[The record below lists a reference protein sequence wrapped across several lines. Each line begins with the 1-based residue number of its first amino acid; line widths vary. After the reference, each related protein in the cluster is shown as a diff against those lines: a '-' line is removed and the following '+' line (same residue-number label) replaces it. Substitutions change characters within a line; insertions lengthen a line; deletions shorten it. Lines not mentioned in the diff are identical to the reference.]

1 MIFRR
6 RAEPAAPDQPERAAA
21 YGLLASAAVALL
33 PQVPR
38 WPWWLSAGLVLL
50 FGWRFLML
58 RRGWPAPGG
67 LLRVTLM
74 VLLVALVWRQYGTI
88 FGRDAGSALLALL
101 LALKFLEL
109 RRLRDYM
116 IAVFLIYFLILV
128 GFLYSQAPW
137 LVVYLL
143 AVFVATTA
151 TLVRLAVPG
160 LRGRRATR
168 LALVLLAQAVPLM
181 LAMHLLFPRLPG
193 ALWGLPQDA
202 YAGLTGLSEEMQ
214 PGSINELSMSDEVAF
229 RAEFPAA
236 RPQPAELY
244 WRALVLTRT
253 DGRRWTRTPEPTVP
267 LRGVADGTALPYT
280 LTLEPSN
287 KPWLPALELPARVP
301 TGALLRSSFV
311 LEAPQPVRSRM
322 LIEMSAHTRRRL
334 PDPTPSERAAALA
347 LPAVSTRV
355 AALAREL
362 HAGRSD
368 AGTARAALD
377 YFRNQDFYY
386 TLTPPLLGDD
396 PVDEFLF
403 DSRRGFCEHYAAAFV
418 TLMRAAGIPARIVTG
433 YQGGEFNPAGGYY
446 IVRQS
451 DAHAWAEL
459 WLAGRGWTRA
469 DPTAAIAPERIEY
482 GAAALQR
489 LLARGARPGALPAE
503 AVRQAL
509 ASGWLESA
517 QRRARLAFDAVQN
530 GWQRWVLGYDLRRQR
545 ELLTQLG
552 LGGLTAARLL
562 GVLALIVALVFG
574 AYLIATRPRA
584 PRLDPV
590 SRAYR
595 RFCRRLARVG
605 LARAPHEGEL
615 DFATRAAAAR
625 PDLAAEL
632 GTITRAYL
640 ELRYAGRGDAAAF
653 LNRARAFRPRRGLT
667 PPTRR
672 PRAARPARGNSSR

>member
-6 RAEPAAPDQPERAAA
+6 RAEPAASEQPERAAG
-21 YGLLASAAVALL
+21 YGLLASAVVALAPL
-33 PQVPR
+33 VAG
-38 WPWWLSAGLVLL
+38 WPWWLTAALGLL

-67 LLRVTLM
+67 LLRVVLM

-88 FGRDAGSALLALL
+88 FGRDAGSGLLALM

-137 LVVYLL
+137 LVLYLL

-168 LALVLLAQAVPLM
+168 LALVLLVQALPLM

-193 ALWGLPQDA
+193 PLWGLPQDA
-202 YAGLTGLSEEMQ
+202 YTGLTGLSEEMQ
-214 PGSINELSMSDEVAF
+214 PGSINELSQSDEIAF
-229 RAEFPAA
+229 RAEFPGA
-236 RPQPAELY
+236 RPRPAELY

-253 DGRRWTRTPEPTVP
+253 DGRRWTRAPEPVVQ
-267 LRGVADGTALPYT
+267 LRRAADSTALLYT

-301 TGALLRSSFV
+301 AGARLRTSFV
-311 LEAPQPVRSRM
+311 LEAPQPVRTRM
-322 LIEMSAHTRRRL
+322 LIEMSADTRHRL
-334 PDPTPSERAAALA
+334 PDPDPGERAATLA
-347 LPAVSTRV
+347 LPAVSARV

-362 HAGRSD
+362 RAGRGD
-368 AGTARAALD
+368 TETALAALGH
-377 YFRNQDFYY
+377 FREQDFYY

-403 DSRRGFCEHYAAAFV
+403 ESRRGFCEHYAAAFV

-433 YQGGEFNPAGGYY
+433 YQGGEYNPNGRYF

-451 DAHAWAEL
+451 DAHAWAEV

-482 GAAALQR
+482 GAEALRR
-489 LLARGARPGALPAE
+489 LLAGGTRPGQLPAE
-503 AVRQAL
+503 GVRQAL
-509 ASGWLESA
+509 ALGWLEGV
-517 QRRARLAFDAVQN
+517 QRQARLAFDAVQN

-545 ELLTQLG
+545 ELLAAIG
-552 LGGLTAARLL
+552 LGGLNAARLL
-562 GVLALIVALVFG
+562 GVLALIVALLFG
-574 AYLIATRPRA
+574 AYLMVTRQRA

-590 SRAYR
+590 QRAYR
-595 RFCRRLARVG
+595 RFCRRLAGVG
-605 LARAPHEGEL
+605 LARAPHEGARDYAE
-615 DFATRAAAAR
+615 RSAAAR

-632 GTITRAYL
+632 RAISAEYL
-640 ELRYAGRGDAAAF
+640 QLRYREHGDAQAF
-653 LNRARAFRPRRGLT
+653 VRRVAGFRPRRRGVSR
-667 PPTRR
+667 RR
-672 PRAARPARGNSSR
+672 PGPPENSRR

>member
-6 RAEPAAPDQPERAAA
+6 RAEPAASEQPERAAG
-21 YGLLASAAVALL
+21 YGLLASAVVALAPL
-33 PQVPR
+33 VAG
-38 WPWWLSAGLVLL
+38 WPWWLTAALVLL

-67 LLRVTLM
+67 LLRVVLM

-88 FGRDAGSALLALL
+88 FGRDAGSGLLALM

-137 LVVYLL
+137 LVLYLL

-168 LALVLLAQAVPLM
+168 LALVLLVQALPLM

-202 YAGLTGLSEEMQ
+202 DAGVTGLSEEMQ
-214 PGSINELSMSDEVAF
+214 PGSINELSWSEEIAF
-229 RAEFPAA
+229 RAEFPGA

-253 DGRRWTRTPEPTVP
+253 DGRRWTRATERIVP
-267 LRGVADGTALPYT
+267 LGHEAEGAALPYT

-287 KPWLPALELPARVP
+287 KPWLPALELPARIP
-301 TGALLRSSFV
+301 AGARLRSSYV
-311 LEAPQPVRSRM
+311 LEAPQPVRTRM
-322 LIEMSAHTRRRL
+322 RIEMSTHTRHRF
-334 PDPTPSERAAALA
+334 PDPSPGERAMALA
-347 LPAVSTRV
+347 LPAVSARV

-362 HAGRSD
+362 RAGRSD
-368 AGTARAALD
+368 AETARAALGH
-377 YFRNQDFYY
+377 FREQDFYY

-403 DSRRGFCEHYAAAFV
+403 ESRRGFCEHYAAAFV
-418 TLMRAAGIPARIVTG
+418 TLMRVAGIPARVVTG
-433 YQGGEFNPAGGYY
+433 YQGGEYNPAGRYY

-451 DAHAWAEL
+451 DAHAWAEV
-459 WLAGRGWTRA
+459 WLAGQGWTRA
-469 DPTAAIAPERIEY
+469 DPTAAIAPERIEF
-482 GAAALQR
+482 GAEALRR
-489 LLARGARPGALPAE
+489 LLARGARPGRLPAE
-503 AVRQAL
+503 GVQQAL
-509 ASGWLESA
+509 ALSWLEGV
-517 QRRARLAFDAVQN
+517 RRQARLAFDTVQN

-545 ELLTQLG
+545 ELLAAIG
-552 LGGLTAARLL
+552 LGGLNAARLL
-562 GVLALIVALVFG
+562 GVLALIVALLFG
-574 AYLIATRPRA
+574 AYLIVTRPRA

-590 SRAYR
+590 SSAYR
-595 RFCRRLARVG
+595 KFCRRLARIG
-605 LARAPHEGEL
+605 LVRAPHEGAL
-615 DFATRAAAAR
+615 DYAARAAGAR
-625 PDLAAEL
+625 PDLASEVAA
-632 GTITRAYL
+632 ITSEYL
-640 ELRYAGRGDAAAF
+640 RLRYQERGDLGELERRVAG
-653 LNRARAFRPRRGLT
+653 FRPSRRT
-667 PPTRR
+667 
-672 PRAARPARGNSSR
+672 AA